1 LQLSGYFFLHC
12 STNKKFKYPEK
23 QMPRLW
29 FTILS
34 FFLLLLFN
42 DAVAQNLSGVVNR
55 YYKVIGINVTTS
67 VVRVDNASYLASKQR
82 GLLIQM
88 KGADINQSTPAS
100 NSSWGNITSI
110 SNAGKFELVTVCGLN
125 ADSVIFEREIKNT
138 YDVNGYVQLVIFPDL
153 VSSVTIVDSVFA
165 APWDSTTGKGGVVF
179 INVDDTVY
187 LNDDIVA
194 GGKGFRGGDYTNYAS
209 PYNCS
214 AADFTSFAYNKPA
227 SGNSVGGKKGEG
239 IASYIANFEYGKARL
254 ASGGGG
260 GNNHNT
266 GGAGGGNWGAG
277 GIGGIR
283 QRVTVLGCVGNN
295 PGFGGVSVSSYY
307 AGSPLRFFMG
317 GGGGAGHAND
327 DLGMPGGHGGGIVFI
342 KCDVISGN
350 NRTIYTNGN
359 KSRRINALLPDSTA
373 SSSDGAGGGGA
384 GGSIIIYANEVIN
397 NLSLQAKG
405 ADGGRSEQG
414 GNTQCSGTG
423 GGGGGGVVWFSTATT
438 PVGVNV
444 NTNGG
449 IAGTRYNG
457 NTGSYCD
464 AATYPSGSTAGANGT
479 TLFNFSFSILDTT
492 LRCYD
497 LLPAAIFTLFRASA
511 NGEFVKLNWQVS
523 DPLYTASFF
532 IEKSF
537 DGRRFTV
544 AEIINGTDIENYF
557 ANVVWENADCYYR
570 IKALGKN
577 GVRQYSKVAKVK
589 GRIGFADVTIFPNP
603 VTDKVNTVITVVK
616 AQSALLSITDMS
628 GKLLYKEKRNL
639 VSGRQT
645 VPFNKR
651 LAKGMYQLKIAGKT
665 FTIIKSFI
673 RL

>member
-1 LQLSGYFFLHC
+1 ML
-12 STNKKFKYPEK
+12 
-23 QMPRLW
+23 RLR
-29 FTILS
+29 FTILY
-34 FFLLLLFN
+34 FFLLLLFFKN
-42 DAVAQNLSGVVNR
+42 TAAQNLSGVVNR
-55 YYKVIGINVTTS
+55 YYKVIGINAATS

-88 KGADINQSTPAS
+88 KGADINQAS
-100 NSSWGNITSI
+100 PSNNINWGNITSI
-110 SNAGKFELVTVCGLN
+110 NNAGKFELVTVCGLN

-138 YDVNGYVQLVIFPDL
+138 YDVSGYVQLVIFPDL
-153 VSSVTIVDSVFA
+153 VSSATIIDSVFA
-165 APWDSTTGKGGVVF
+165 APWDSTSGKGGVVF

-194 GGKGFRGGDYTNYAS
+194 SGKGFRGGDYNNYPGA
-209 PYNCS
+209 YNCLL
-214 AADFTSFAYNKPA
+214 TNFASYAYTITTNEL
-227 SGNSVGGKKGEG
+227 NSGGKKGEG
-239 IASYIANFEYGKARL
+239 IAKYITNLEYGKGRL

-260 GNNHNT
+260 GNNHDA
-266 GGAGGGNWGAG
+266 GGAGGGNWGSG

-283 QRVTVLGCVGNN
+283 QRVTFLGCVGNN
-295 PGFGGVSVSSYY
+295 PGLGGVSLSSHY

-350 NRTIYTNGN
+350 NKTIYSNGN
-359 KSRRINALLPDSTA
+359 KSRRINVLLPDSTA

-384 GGSIIIYANEVIN
+384 GGSIIIYVNEVIN

-414 GNTQCSGTG
+414 GNNQCSGTG
-423 GGGGGGVVWFSTATT
+423 GGGGGGVAWFSTALV
-438 PVGVNV
+438 PAGVTV

-457 NTGSYCD
+457 NTGGYCD
-464 AATYPSGSTAGANGT
+464 AATYPSGSTAGTNGT

-497 LLPAAIFTLFRASA
+497 LLPAAIFTQFKAAA
-511 NGEFVKLNWQVS
+511 NGEFIKLNWQVS
-523 DPLYTASFF
+523 DPLYAASYF

-537 DGRRFTV
+537 DARRFAV
-544 AEIINGTDIENYF
+544 ADIVNGSDIENCF
-557 ANVVWENADCYYR
+557 ANTIWENADCYYR

-577 GVRQYSKVAKVK
+577 GARQFSKVVKVK
-589 GRIGFADVTIFPNP
+589 GRIGFADATIFPNP
-603 VTDKVNTVITVVK
+603 VGDKINTMITVVK
-616 AQSALLSITDMS
+616 AQSAVFSIIDMS
-628 GKLLYKEKRNL
+628 GRVLYKEKRNL

-645 VPFNKR
+645 AVFDKR
-651 LAKGMYQLKIAGKT
+651 LAKGMYQLKITGET
-665 FTIIKSFI
+665 FTIVKSFI

>member
-1 LQLSGYFFLHC
+1 LQLSGYFFLLC
-12 STNKKFKYPEK
+12 STNKEFKYPEK
-23 QMPRLW
+23 QMLRLR

-34 FFLLLLFN
+34 FFLLLLLN
-42 DAVAQNLSGVVNR
+42 NAAAQNLSGVVNR
-55 YYKVIGINVTTS
+55 YYKVIGINAATS

-110 SNAGKFELVTVCGLN
+110 NNAGKFELVTVCGLN

-138 YDVNGYVQLVIFPDL
+138 YDVSGYVQLVIFPDL
-153 VSSVTIVDSVFA
+153 VSSATIVDSVFA

-194 GGKGFRGGDYTNYAS
+194 NGKGFRGGDYTNYAS

-214 AADFTSFAYNKPA
+214 AANFTSFAYNKPA

-239 IASYIANFEYGKARL
+239 IANYITNLEYGKARL

-283 QRVTVLGCVGNN
+283 QRVTILGCVGNN
-295 PGFGGVSVSSYY
+295 PGLGGISVSSYY

-397 NLSLQAKG
+397 NLSLLAKG
-405 ADGGRSEQG
+405 ADGGRAEQG
-414 GNTQCSGTG
+414 GNNQCSGTG
-423 GGGGGGVVWFSTATT
+423 GGGGGGVVWFSTAVL
-438 PVGVNV
+438 PAGVNV

-449 IAGTRYNG
+449 VAGTRFNG
-457 NTGSYCD
+457 NTGGYCD

-497 LLPAAIFTLFRASA
+497 LLPAAIFTLFRAAA

-537 DGRRFTV
+537 EGRRFTV

-577 GVRQYSKVAKVK
+577 GARQYSKVVKVK

-628 GKLLYKEKRNL
+628 GSLLYKEKRNL

-645 VPFNKR
+645 AVFDKR
-651 LAKGMYQLKIAGKT
+651 LAKGMYQLKIAGET
-665 FTIIKSFI
+665 FTIVKNFI